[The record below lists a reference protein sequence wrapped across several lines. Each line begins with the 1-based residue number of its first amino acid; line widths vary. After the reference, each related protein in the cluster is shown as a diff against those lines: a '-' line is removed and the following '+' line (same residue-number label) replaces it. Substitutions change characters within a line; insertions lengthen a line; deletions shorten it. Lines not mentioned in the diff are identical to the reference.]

1 MVTSLM
7 PLFLNS
13 WRALGLA
20 FAVAFVLAAY
30 ARVPVSTWFPRL
42 IGMNLFVITM
52 ALIVPWSIPGDP
64 LVIVGEL
71 EYTREGAAWA
81 GRIALRANTVFLVL
95 MAFLVKME
103 PMTAG
108 HTLQR
113 MRLPNRLVLL
123 LMFTVRYIEVFERE
137 YLRLRQAMRVRGF
150 QPGFDRHTFRT
161 FGHLV
166 GMLLVHAFDRS
177 ERVQQAMKCRGFSG
191 KFHTHRHMQARM
203 TDWVFATGVV
213 LVLAAVG
220 VAEWA

>member
-1 MVTSLM
+1 MAASLM

-20 FAVAFVLAAY
+20 FAVALVLAVY
-30 ARVPVSTWFPRL
+30 ARVPVATWFPRL

-52 ALIVPWSIPGDP
+52 AAIVPWSIPGDP
-64 LVIVGEL
+64 LVIVNGL

-108 HTLQR
+108 HALQR

-150 QPGFDRHTFRT
+150 QPGFNRHTFRT

-191 KFHTHRHMQARM
+191 KFHTHRHMRARAA
-203 TDWVFATGVV
+203 DWVFAAGVV
-213 LVLAAVG
+213 AVLAVVG